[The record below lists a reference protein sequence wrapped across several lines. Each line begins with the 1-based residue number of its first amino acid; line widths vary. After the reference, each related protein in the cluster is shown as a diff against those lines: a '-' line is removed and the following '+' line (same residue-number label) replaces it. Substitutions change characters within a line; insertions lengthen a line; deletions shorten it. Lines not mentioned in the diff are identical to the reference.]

1 MSNRLKSFALAS
13 LVLSLT
19 CGVGLA
25 ANDVVVKHTLAQT
38 ATSSDT
44 KAEAD
49 KLFQDGV
56 QLFRRGEY
64 PKALQ
69 TYQRV
74 LEIRR
79 KLGDKAGIG
88 QTLNNIGQVYNGLL
102 QQEKALE
109 VLQQALTIRRE
120 IKDRAGEGETLDNI
134 GGVYLALSQDEKSL
148 ETLQQALVIRREVKD
163 KAGEA
168 VTLSRIGLTYSF
180 LKQQDK
186 GLKLLQQALAMH
198 RELGDKYQEGLTLF
212 RIAGTYSNIDDYPN
226 ALDWLNKA
234 LAVNREVGNR
244 AWEGRTL
251 QQIGSIYFQKKEYDN
266 ALKFLQQSLPL
277 IQEAGMR
284 DFESSILNAIG
295 NTYFN
300 QQKYDPAIEAYQ
312 QALPIAREV
321 KDKSLEYK
329 ILISLGDSY
338 TKQEKYDKTLEFYQQ
353 ALPLANKNTEQEAAI
368 LVLIGN
374 CYFLQGKYDLAI
386 ENYQKSLIITREIKN
401 PTVEAQTLTVIAE
414 SYNVQKKFEQA
425 IEFLQ
430 QALALQQKPLNNRSA
445 QLTILM
451 QIMRIYFLSASDA
464 SLQEDYSRGMIQAN
478 EALKLVPDALKMARE
493 LSNSAEE
500 KNILEIQSQSYSL
513 IGNSHLQLRELDK
526 AEKFIQ
532 QGLTIARQS
541 VNLEAE
547 KVALS
552 YLGGVYIAQGYN
564 TKVIEI
570 GQRELEIAR
579 ILKDPFLEVRALLGL
594 ASTYNVLGD
603 YEQGIQLS
611 QQALT
616 KSEEIDIQKV
626 PENLKEYALRSK
638 PDALGLLSLIYTHL
652 GEYNKALEFGQKSL
666 NLVRSLKKPKLEVE
680 ALINLGNV
688 YNTSQEFQQAIEITQ
703 QASRIAKEIKNS
715 NLEAEALKKLSAAY
729 AGKGDYQQALDS
741 AQQVLVIAEKTKNS
755 NLKIDA
761 LNIQRQIYTNQGNYQ
776 KTLELFQEVLS
787 ITKQNNYQNS
797 EWTTLIEIGTFYKT
811 LGDEQKSAEYLQ
823 QALSLAQK
831 IQNPQFEGT
840 SLFLIAYSYFG
851 KDQPEK
857 IIEYANRGLVILSK
871 TKTISIE
878 IIGNYVL
885 SLGYGELKNEQKA
898 MEAAQASLELARKS
912 KNPNFEK
919 DVLTFIGGLQRR
931 FGKQQEAI
939 QTYNQAL
946 AIKTQAKAVGADST
960 IYTGLGRVY
969 ADLKQ
974 PNVAITHYK
983 EAINRIEEVRS
994 GIKLLTPDLQASFL
1008 ESIVDFDN
1016 GKIADTYRELA
1027 ELLITQGRQAEA
1039 QQVLDLLK
1047 IQEIRDFASGTT
1059 GTTAKPQLTITESEK
1074 KIQTK
1079 SESIIALSTR
1089 ISECEKT
1096 DCKEKSQLNDKLT
1109 ALLTQFNRDLDEIE
1123 KEIGDRMKTDPNTFR
1138 PNSPKVLEIV
1148 KSQPGKVTVMVYPLV
1163 MEDKLWLLLYSG
1175 DVAKKFEVKV
1185 SRSELGSTVKQFRK
1199 LIEECEKRAYC
1210 GAEDIAKIKP
1220 VSQKL
1225 YNWLIKP
1232 LEGELQENKV
1242 KNLVFALDRVT
1253 RYVPMSALYDGKQ
1266 YLIENY
1272 TIYNVLSADL
1282 TDTDAKLPAKIQD
1295 TKVLAMGVSDAMGGF
1310 PALNNVP
1317 QEVDNIVKSSS
1328 KDKGIYPGKEYFNK
1342 DFDYKTLRD
1351 NLIGNNILH
1360 LATHGEF
1367 VPGIDKASYL
1377 LLGNNTKLAIP
1388 DIQTLGGLSNIHL
1401 VVLSACQTALAGER
1415 QDGVEIA
1422 TLAYSFLNKGAKS
1435 VIASLWQVADSSTS
1449 TLMQNF
1455 YNNLAANS
1463 KQPITK
1469 AEAMRLAQLQLLYN
1483 KDVTVSDIKRAG
1495 GLIPEGLQSSSG
1507 KKDESKTFAHPYYWS
1522 PFILIGNGL

>member
-13 LVLSLT
+13 LVFSLT
-19 CGVGLA
+19 YGVGLA

-38 ATSSDT
+38 ATSSDG

-49 KLFQDGV
+49 KLFQDGM

-69 TYQRV
+69 SYQRV

-88 QTLNNIGQVYNGLL
+88 QTLNNIGLIYNIF
-102 QQEKALE
+102 QQNDKALE
-109 VLQQALTIRRE
+109 ILQQALTIRRE
-120 IKDRAGEGETLDNI
+120 IKDRAGEGETLDAL
-134 GGVYLALSQDEKSL
+134 GGLYFSLEQDEKSL
-148 ETLQQALVIRREVKD
+148 LTLQQALEIRREVKD
-163 KAGEA
+163 KVGEA
-168 VTLSRIGLTYSF
+168 ITLSRMGLTYSY

-212 RIAGTYSNIDDYPN
+212 RIAGAYGNVHDYPS
-226 ALDWLNKA
+226 ALDWYSKA

-244 AWEGRTL
+244 FWEGRSL
-251 QQIGSIYFQKKEYDN
+251 QQIGYVYLNKKEYDN
-266 ALKFLQQSLPL
+266 AFKFFQQSLPL

-284 DFESSILNAIG
+284 NFEGSILTSLG
-295 NTYFN
+295 DTYFKQDN
-300 QQKYDPAIEAYQ
+300 YNKAIELYQ

-321 KDKSLEYK
+321 KDKSLEFQ
-329 ILISLGDSY
+329 ILVSLGDSY
-338 TKQEKYDKTLEFYQQ
+338 TKQEKHDKTLEFYQQ
-353 ALPLANKNTEQEAAI
+353 ALPLANKNTEQEAGI
-368 LVLIGN
+368 LALIGN

-401 PTVEAQTLTVIAE
+401 PTIEAQTLTGIAVN
-414 SYNVQKKFEQA
+414 YDAQKKHDKA
-425 IEFLQ
+425 IEFYQ
-430 QALALQQKPLNNRSA
+430 QALALYGETANNRSTK
-445 QLTILM
+445 LTILM
-451 QIMRIYFLSASDA
+451 QIMRIYYGNANEA
-464 SLQEDYSRGMIQAN
+464 TLQKDYSRVMIQAN
-478 EALKLVPDALKMARE
+478 ETLKLVPDSLKLARE
-493 LSNSAEE
+493 LNNSAEE
-500 KNILEIQSQSYSL
+500 KNILGIQSQSYSL
-513 IGNSHLQLRELDK
+513 IGNYHLKLRELEK
-526 AEKFIQ
+526 AEKFIR
-532 QGLTIARQS
+532 QGLNIAQQAK
-541 VNLEAE
+541 NLDAE
-547 KVALS
+547 RYALS
-552 YLGGVYIAQGYN
+552 FLPELYKDQGDIS
-564 TKVIEI
+564 KVIEL
-570 GQRELEIAR
+570 GQRELEIAQQLR
-579 ILKDPFLEVRALLGL
+579 DPAFEAQALLRL
-594 ASTYNVLGD
+594 AMTYSVLGD
-603 YEQGIQLS
+603 FDKGIQLS
-611 QQALT
+611 QQALS
-616 KSEEIDIQKV
+616 KANEIDIQKLPKHYQSHAYDQKLSALGFLSLV
-626 PENLKEYALRSK
+626 YTNIGEYDKAFEYAQQRLNFAKTLKNPEFEASALI
-638 PDALGLLSLIYTHL
+638 ALGDVYQ
-652 GEYNKALEFGQKSL
+652 NKQEFQKAIELTQQALKIAKEI
-666 NLVRSLKKPKLEVE
+666 NNIELEVE
-680 ALINLGNV
+680 A
-688 YNTSQEFQQAIEITQ
+688 F
-703 QASRIAKEIKNS
+703 
-715 NLEAEALKKLSAAY
+715 KKLSTASI
-729 AGKGDYQQALDS
+729 GKGDYQQALEYS
-741 AQQVLVIAEKTKNS
+741 QQVLLIAEKTKNFRI
-755 NLKIDA
+755 KIDT
-761 LNIQRQIYTNQGNYQ
+761 LDIQRQIYTKQGNYK
-776 KTLELFQEVLS
+776 KTLELFQEALS
-787 ITKQNNYQNS
+787 IAKQNIDPYS
-797 EWTTLIEIGTFYKT
+797 EWSSLIEIGLFYKT
-811 LGDEQKSAEYLQ
+811 LGDEQQSTEYLQ
-823 QALSLAQK
+823 QALMLAQK
-831 IQNPQFEGT
+831 IKNPQRESI
-840 SLFLIAYSYFG
+840 SLFIIAYSYFG
-851 KDQPEK
+851 KDQPQK
-857 IIEYANRGLVILSK
+857 IIEYANQGLAILPK
-871 TKTISIE
+871 TKE
-878 IIGNYVL
+878 ITVEIMGNIVL
-885 SLGYGELKNEQKA
+885 GLGYGELKNEPKA
-898 MEAAQASLELARKS
+898 MAAAQASLELARKS
-912 KNPNFEK
+912 KNPSHEK
-919 DVLTFIGGLQRR
+919 EVLTFIGDLQRK
-931 FGKQQEAI
+931 FGKKQEAI

-946 AIKTQAKAVGADST
+946 AIKTQAKAVGADSG

-1039 QQVLDLLK
+1039 RLVLDLLK

-1059 GTTAKPQLTITESEK
+1059 DTTAKPQLTITESEK

-1199 LIEECEKRAYC
+1199 LMEECEKRAYC
-1210 GAEDIAKIKP
+1210 GAEDIARIKP

-1225 YNWLIKP
+1225 HNWLIKP

-1242 KNLVFALDRVT
+1242 NNLVFALDRVT

-1266 YLIENY
+1266 YLIEKY

-1282 TDTDAKLPAKIQD
+1282 TDTKAELPAKIQD
-1295 TKVLAMGVSDAMGGF
+1295 TKVLAMGVSDAVGGF

-1317 QEVDNIVKSSS
+1317 TEVDSIVRSSS
-1328 KDKGIYPGKEYFNK
+1328 KDKGIYPGKEYLNK
-1342 DFDYKTLRD
+1342 SFDYKTLRD
-1351 NLIGNNILH
+1351 NLAGNNILH

-1455 YNNLAANS
+1455 YNNLANS

-1469 AEAMRLAQLQLLYN
+1469 AEAMRLAQLQLLYD

-1507 KKDESKTFAHPYYWS
+1507 KKPESKTFAHPYYWS
-1522 PFILIGNGL
+1522 PFVLIGNGL